1 MVFSILSGATII
13 LISYF
18 DNFSRAGL
26 LTHKGVVVKATDF
39 GTAGA
44 LRYSDAIGDI
54 GSISEAE
61 ETIFYRYINF
71 GSSLRIFSVNTNY
84 PWAFQDLKPNDLVA
98 GHFPQQSN
106 QILVSEDIL
115 LELEDSEGLTNLYTE
130 PVVGTSFTINI
141 STTSTYKMTVSGI
154 FKKPPIIT
162 ADPDNREWMF
172 VTESAFNSI
181 VYSANL
187 NLEDSDIFVHSIT
200 VIAAGDVFN
209 GAAYANVDLIEID
222 LRVGLTSVSTSYDNP
237 IFTRQTDKDETRNM
251 MFLSLT
257 FGIIGTFMV
266 STLYSYLITRF
277 RRREV
282 AVLKAMGY
290 NKWSV
295 RIVVLSEILVVAVTG
310 FLIGLLAIQAYLYF
324 SSTSSYVFYIIF
336 SPTALL
342 SFLAVVLSCV
352 PGFLLITTRILG
364 VRPLEI
370 FRQK

>member
-106 QILVSEDIL
+106 Q
-115 LELEDSEGLTNLYTE
+115 
-130 PVVGTSFTINI
+130 
-141 STTSTYKMTVSGI
+141 
-154 FKKPPIIT
+154 PIIT